1 MKIKTI
7 LIVAA
12 CCLVKNINAQRNKV
26 WRLNECVNYALENNI
41 SVKQSELDKNM
52 ATQDVVAAK
61 WNFFPNLNASA
72 SQSYNF
78 GSSID
83 ISGGRSSAN
92 YRSNNIGIN
101 SSITLFNGFAT
112 IHTLKQA
119 EIGVQVQDA
128 ALAKMKNDIS
138 LNVVNA
144 YLQILFT
151 KEQVKV
157 AQSQLEISV
166 EEVKRIT
173 ELVNAGVLPEG
184 NLLSIKATQAT
195 DNQSLIVAQ
204 NSFSIASL
212 QLAQLLQ
219 LKEMDIEVE
228 EISVEANNQ
237 TILSNNVTTIFTKA
251 NETFPEIKLAELNI
265 QSAAES
271 IKIAQ
276 SNYYP
281 SLTLSYGFNSIYQH
295 RQGYPDFVSF
305 TNQLNDNLG
314 HSVIL
319 SLNVPIFNR
328 YQFRTNVNK
337 AKINQEKIQYNL
349 ESEQLRLRATIQT
362 AYTDAL
368 ASSKSYDAALIS
380 VESLDKSFNY
390 DLVKF
395 QEGAINSFEFNQTKN
410 NLLSAQSQLIR
421 AKYDFVFKLKVLEFY
436 FGQPIISN

>member
-1 MKIKTI
+1 MKIKI
-7 LIVAA
+7 LLLVAA
-12 CCLVKNINAQRNKV
+12 CCLLKNTNAQNDKV
-26 WRLNECVNYALENNI
+26 WTLKECVDYALENNI

-52 ATQDVVAAK
+52 TTQDVVAAK

-72 SQSYNF
+72 SQNYNF

-92 YRSNNIGIN
+92 YRSTNFGVN
-101 SSITLFNGFAT
+101 SSVTLFNGFAN

-119 EIGVQVQDA
+119 ELETQAQDA

-144 YLQILFT
+144 YLQILFA

-157 AQSQLEISV
+157 AQSQLEISQG
-166 EEVKRIT
+166 EVTRIS
-173 ELVNAGVLPEG
+173 ELVTAGVLPEG
-184 NLLSIKATQAT
+184 NLLNIKSTQAT
-195 DNQSLIVAQ
+195 DNQNLIVAQ
-204 NSFSIASL
+204 NSFSMASL

-219 LKEMDIEVE
+219 LKEMDIAVE
-228 EISVEANNQ
+228 EISIEVANQ
-237 TILSNNVTTIFTKA
+237 SILSNDVSAIYNKA
-251 NETFPEIKLAELNI
+251 NETFPEIQLAELNI
-265 QSAAES
+265 QSASES

-276 SNYYP
+276 ANYYP
-281 SLTLSYGFNSIYQH
+281 SLNLSYGFNTIYQH

-305 TNQLNDNLG
+305 SNQLNDNLG
-314 HSVIL
+314 HSVIF
-319 SLNVPIFNR
+319 SLNIPIFNR
-328 YQFRTNVNK
+328 YQFRTSVNK

-349 ESEQLRLRATIQT
+349 ESERFRLRETIQT

-368 ASSKSYDAALIS
+368 ASAKSYEASKIS
-380 VESLDKSFNY
+380 VEALDKSFNY

-410 NLLSAQSQLIR
+410 NLLSAQSQLIK